1 MWRGT
6 PSVMARREWRF
17 EPRPEQLPH
26 ARAVLRKW
34 LDARGIP
41 QSVKADAL
49 LIASELVANGV
60 LHDGAGPITMR
71 AEATEDN
78 LRLEVVTIDVAAG
91 KTSERFRDAVEG
103 GHGLRI
109 VKALT
114 RDFAIH
120 QEGRVRTVSCSLCAT
135 PPERQGR

>member
-1 MWRGT
+1 MT
-6 PSVMARREWRF
+6 
-17 EPRPEQLPH
+17 
-26 ARAVLRKW
+26 
-34 LDARGIP
+34 
-41 QSVKADAL
+41 
-49 LIASELVANGV
+49 NGV
-60 LHDGAGPITMR
+60 VHDGAGLITMR

-78 LRLEVVTIDVAAG
+78 LRLEVVTTDVAAG
-91 KTSERFRDAVEG
+91 KTSERFREAVEG
-103 GHGLRI
+103 GHGLRL